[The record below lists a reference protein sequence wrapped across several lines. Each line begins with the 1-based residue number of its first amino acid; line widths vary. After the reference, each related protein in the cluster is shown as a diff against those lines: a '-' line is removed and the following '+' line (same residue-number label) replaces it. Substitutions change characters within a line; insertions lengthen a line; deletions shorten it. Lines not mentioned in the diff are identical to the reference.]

1 MANDIKQKIVLEGE
15 QQYRNA
21 IKDAQ
26 RNLKTLRSELKA
38 ETAELGAN
46 ATAQEK
52 NAAKIKSLQKQI
64 KEQEKIVK
72 ANKDA
77 LEEVRQK
84 YGDNADAIAK
94 YEQKLNDSRTALA
107 NMKNE
112 LDSVGQGFKG
122 VETSAAQ
129 ATVATKSVADSLERL
144 GGIGETISSTI
155 ESIFSNTLSAVKDMV
170 TAAWQEVVNVAA
182 KANNW
187 TDTAAFLGSTA
198 SEVQQ
203 WDRAITAAQGDFGK
217 LTSMITK
224 LKYGGKEK
232 TIAELFSVSDVNY
245 TNDLK
250 YTYDVLQQMVKQK
263 DKMKQDGS
271 WDGAMAAIF
280 GKRMPAEVEWFLN
293 NWDQIKTN
301 LTTFDAETGGYGL
314 TSQQLEEMNEL
325 YLKIG
330 EIQQKWQALK
340 ESVTVGL
347 FGKIAIDIT
356 TNANNILDAIQT
368 YFNSENPEERQKALE
383 EVKKNLLAMFT
394 TAKEAIEEGIGLL
407 NGVATELQNSDD
419 PTAQTLGNVLH
430 GIVTALEW
438 FTEDNMNNVVRAL
451 GVLAAFWAVGKGAS
465 LAASVAAF
473 VKDLKV
479 IQSFKMI
486 GSLGSLAGA
495 GEAVGAAAG
504 GSFLRSVAAGL
515 PAVLIAALAAV
526 PLIDMIKNPDK
537 YFGETKEE
545 KALGG
550 MKPIDEAAEQAL
562 KHPEEAK
569 QGLQK
574 GLRELI
580 LGKKEE
586 QLDPTNGNTF
596 VITNGETVPTIRTP
610 EGVVR
615 VDTSGEGLNMT
626 AAQWAAAQTFWDI
639 DRERPGMFTDEE
651 WDAFEQ
657 AFAGNEEVFDKLND
671 MMDYLKQDSEN
682 EEWRKMTDLPAEWW
696 QTQGGNTG
704 NTEGLTTQDAK
715 TITQAVNSMPGAVA
729 KGVSG
734 IKVYLDGQTVG
745 NLVAPYVSANIAAG
759 VM

>member
-144 GGIGETISSTI
+144 SGIGESISSTI

-170 TAAWQEVVNVAA
+170 TQAWQEVVNVAA

-198 SEVQQ
+198 EEVQQ
-203 WDRAITAAQGDFGK
+203 WDRAITAAQGDFSK
-217 LTSMITK
+217 LTSLITK

-232 TIAELFSVSDVNY
+232 TITELFGISDVNY
-245 TNDLK
+245 TNDLE
-250 YTYDVLQQMVKQK
+250 YARDVLQEMVAQK
-263 DKMKQDGS
+263 DKMKQAGS

-293 NWDQIKTN
+293 NWGQIQEN
-301 LTTFDAETGGYGL
+301 LTTFDTEKGGYGL
-314 TSQQLEEMNEL
+314 NSQQLEEMNDL

-340 ESVTVGL
+340 DMVTVGM
-347 FGKIAIDIT
+347 FGEIAVSIT
-356 TNANNILDAIQT
+356 ANANNILDAMKD
-368 YFNSENPEERQKALE
+368 YLNADNPADRDTALE
-383 EVKKNLLAMFT
+383 KIETNILEMFE
-394 TAKEAIEEGIGLL
+394 TAKKAIEDGIGMLDQ
-407 NGVATELQNSDD
+407 VAQDLQASGN
-419 PTAQTLGNVLH
+419 PTAQALGSVL
-430 GIVTALEW
+430 GGLVSVLQWFTRDNMTGVVEALE
-438 FTEDNMNNVVRAL
+438 
-451 GVLAAFWAVGKGAS
+451 VLAGFWIAGKGLQ
-465 LAASVAAF
+465 LAAAVTSF

-479 IQSFKMI
+479 ISAFKTF
-486 GSLGSLAGA
+486 GTLGSLASAGA
-495 GEAVGAAAG
+495 TVGAEAG
-504 GSFLRSVAAGL
+504 ASFLSSIAAGL

-586 QLDPTNGNTF
+586 QLDPTNGKTF
-596 VITNGETVPTIRTP
+596 VITTGETVPTIRTP

-626 AAQWAAAQTFWDI
+626 AEQWAAAQTFWDI

-696 QTQGGNTG
+696 QTLGGNTG